1 MSRLLY
7 VLGFP
12 ALLVA
17 TAAVYYAYAVSMG
30 FAGENCRFPRDEI
43 ELWPL
48 IVDWA
53 ALHGM
58 FAVLFALPIAGINA
72 LLAPVRVGGKKIG
85 SIVVWLALSAFVL
98 TALGALF
105 YLLGCQGRSTTVLV
119 SVANILRACGLVAI
133 AAFFAGAMIGY
144 IGGLGSRNPS

>member
-1 MSRLLY
+1 M
-7 VLGFP
+7 
-12 ALLVA
+12 A
-17 TAAVYYAYAVSMG
+17 TGAVYYAYAVSIG

-85 SIVVWLALSAFVL
+85 AIVVWLALSALVL

-105 YLLGCQGRSTTVLV
+105 YLLGCQGRSTSMLL
-119 SVANILRACGLVAI
+119 SVANILRACGLIAI
-133 AAFFAGAMIGY
+133 AAFFAGTMIGY